1 MMKSPDELFETQN
14 RLGLRVLDSSFE
26 FLPQHGW
33 LKSVEG
39 VLIPFAQTRIEELRQ
54 DNGVTVYAPMY
65 PFLRLV

>member
-39 VLIPFAQTRIEELRQ
+39 VLIPFAQTRIEGSK
-54 DNGVTVYAPMY
+54 N
-65 PFLRLV
+65 